1 MKMRN
6 IFRATLALAALALAS
21 SAFTACSDDETYAEL
36 LQKENMNVNRFLA
49 DHRVINEIPADT
61 VFETGEDAPYY
72 RLDEDGNLYMQVL
85 DAGTK
90 GDTVEYNELIYFRF
104 TRYNIESYMGDGQ
117 FGSSNGN
124 DDVLNGNYSFRFD
137 NYQTNSSYQNGVG
150 VQMPLRYL
158 PVDCEVNIVIK
169 SQYGSPSEMSYVIPF
184 LYNIR
189 YFRPKI

>member
-1 MKMRN
+1 M
-6 IFRATLALAALALAS
+6 ALAS

-104 TRYNIESYMGDGQ
+104 TRYNIESYMGDNQ

-124 DDVLNGNYSFRFD
+124 DDVLNGNYSFRFN

-150 VQMPLRYL
+150 VQMPLHYL

>member
-124 DDVLNGNYSFRFD
+124 DDVLNGNYSFRFN

>member
-1 MKMRN
+1 M
-6 IFRATLALAALALAS
+6 ALAS

-124 DDVLNGNYSFRFD
+124 DDVLNGNYSFRFN

>member
-1 MKMRN
+1 M
-6 IFRATLALAALALAS
+6 ALAS

-104 TRYNIESYMGDGQ
+104 N
-117 FGSSNGN
+117 
-124 DDVLNGNYSFRFD
+124 